1 MRLSLRQAVRGLLPL
16 LVIVSSARIANAQ
29 GEHDHDHGAG
39 GHTGPRIIEQHRWSD
54 PEGRLMAY
62 YSAALAF
69 SPVGAPRIAAPWG
82 GSLGLEISYLPSLSD
97 AQRSAGFSKTEST
110 NLAPIVPRPRFAL
123 SLPSGFAIEG
133 SWIPPVR
140 AFGVTANLFSAAIT
154 RPIPLRGNVLLTPRI
169 AGTTGSVKGP
179 ITCNQELEERGG
191 GDGIFYAHVC
201 HSIESEDR
209 FEPVAFSGELI
220 ASRTMR
226 GGTLAPYLGLGVRRE
241 QSTFDVGVRFS
252 DGSFDPN
259 HPILEVNLTRGY
271 GFLGATWS
279 GPRRSALSAEMFYA
293 PGSLFTGRVQA
304 SLQLFGS

>member
-1 MRLSLRQAVRGLLPL
+1 MRLLHERAVRLTVPL
-16 LVIVSSARIANAQ
+16 LISIGAAPAAGAQ
-29 GEHDHDHGAG
+29 DEHDHGSG
-39 GHTGPRIIEQHRWSD
+39 GHTGPRHVEQHRWSD

-62 YSAALAF
+62 YSVALAF
-69 SPVGAPRIAAPWG
+69 SPVGSPRVAAPWG
-82 GSLGLEISYLPSLSD
+82 GSLGLELSYLPALSE

-110 NLAPIVPRPRFAL
+110 NLAPIVPRPRFSL

-140 AFGVTANLFSAAIT
+140 AFGVTANLFSAAIS

-209 FEPVAFSGELI
+209 FEPRALSGELV

-226 GGTLAPYLGLGVRRE
+226 GGSIAPYLGVGVRRE
-241 QSTFDVGVRFS
+241 ESTFDVGVRFS

-259 HPILEVNLTRGY
+259 HPILKLDLTRGY

-279 GPRRSALSAEMFYA
+279 GPRRSALSAELFYA
-293 PGSLFTGRVQA
+293 PGSLVTGRVQA
-304 SLQLFGS
+304 SMQLFGS

>member
-1 MRLSLRQAVRGLLPL
+1 MSLLHETRVRVAVSLLISIGAVP
-16 LVIVSSARIANAQ
+16 VAGAQ
-29 GEHDHDHGAG
+29 DGHDHGDG
-39 GHTGPRIIEQHRWSD
+39 GHTGARIIERHRWAD

-69 SPVGAPRIAAPWG
+69 SPVGAPRVAAPWG
-82 GSLGLEISYLPSLSD
+82 GSLGLELSYLPALSE

-123 SLPSGFAIEG
+123 SLPGGVAIEG

-140 AFGVTANLFSAAIT
+140 AFGVTANLLSAAIT
-154 RPIPLRGNVLLTPRI
+154 RPFLFRGNVLTPRI

-209 FEPVAFSGELI
+209 FEPVALSGELV
-220 ASRTMR
+220 ASRMIR
-226 GGTLAPYLGLGVRRE
+226 GGSVAPYLGVGVRRE

-259 HPILEVNLTRGY
+259 HPILKLDLTRGY
-271 GFLGATWS
+271 GFVGATWA
-279 GPRRSALSAEMFYA
+279 GPRRSALSTEVFYA
-293 PGSLFTGRVQA
+293 PGSLLTGRVQA
-304 SLQLFGS
+304 SVQLFGS